1 MDEDTAREV
10 LLALREEALARLAD
24 LGVNRDDVVQ
34 ASQGANID
42 DEHDPEGST
51 IAYERALLEALAVSA
66 RARIADTDAALAR
79 LAAGD
84 YGICEVCGEPIGAE
98 RLAAR
103 PVASR
108 CLRHS

>member
-1 MDEDTAREV
+1 MDEDAARDV

-24 LGVNRDDVVQ
+24 LGLSRDDVVQ

-51 IAYERALLEALAVSA
+51 IAYERALLEALAAGA
-66 RARIADTDAALAR
+66 RARIADADAALDR
-79 LAAGD
+79 LAAGS
-84 YGICEVCGEPIGAE
+84 YGICEVCGEPIGE
-98 RLAAR
+98 DRLAAR
-103 PVASR
+103 PIASR